1 MIRLEVSDRRFHRY
15 LDGRLAIF
23 HGPKK
28 LADYDQEDKRTSSLA
43 KAA

>member
-1 MIRLEVSDRRFHRY
+1 MFHRY
-15 LDGRLAIF
+15 RDGSLAIF

-28 LADYDQEDKRTSSLA
+28 LADYGQNGNLKQVQ